1 MAQLTLRQ
9 FGQTVK
15 DKYPEYKDVD
25 NIRLARKMLE
35 KYPQYSD
42 RVKGQQGRFR
52 ETIQDIKE
60 TGQELG
66 QTFTETRQAA
76 SQQFQRGATGE
87 VAAPRAGLRMVGEI
101 FGGLGRAA
109 GSIFTGAGK
118 ALLGQ
123 RAEERV
129 GQGAEFLARKAI
141 ESRPGQFIAREAEQL
156 KETAPGLYE
165 DIRAGGQIAGGLA
178 EVVGAGQIPGA
189 VRRGARVAQRLA
201 QTTPAR
207 RTVGAL
213 ESGIS
218 GAREFVGDIGESV
231 FKRQQLSQERNA
243 RVIAGVKK
251 DYTDNI
257 FTTTS
262 NRRRIQQANQ
272 NLSRY
277 ETDVLEEMAKRGIT
291 PDIEDGKA
299 VFNNQIE
306 RLDTEIGTVAD
317 ELDFELQRYS
327 RVRQEIDELKT
338 RVEQQIRNNPLLAD
352 TGRVNKV
359 IKQAKAR
366 LDDIAADKGRDYLTV
381 PELNN
386 FKRALYKESSVY
398 KKVNPDFNKADGA
411 YELAQVA
418 REAIHGKVGD
428 VDVRALNQEMA
439 KAIEVRHFLDRAG
452 SPAVRGGRLGTMAGQ
467 ATGAVIGTASNLPV
481 LGPIIGATAGR
492 VVARLF
498 QKASVSPLRRF
509 YLKKIAKGY
518 DDALNQRLVR
528 TLERIE
534 NGEVF
539 DIPKAELMQIQDDLR
554 KQPYLL
560 GPARPGQPR
569 QQTIGQGV
577 TELGERGATPRGLGD
592 EPQPQNI
599 LQKMQGRFNR
609 FLDEND
615 INPQGGY
622 IRPDLGT
629 TGRQQ
634 GVRNVSALPNNI
646 TDDLLAEARK
656 YNNVDEF
663 VEKNIDNFVSQTPEF
678 KEWSSN
684 AKEIIEAYHGSPY
697 EFDKFEIGKKQ
708 SGAYDTGAISFA
720 RTAEE
725 AEPFSRQYPDWYVG
739 ERQKIKNK
747 FPKIDELLEREKEI
761 SSLSNTRSATNLQK
775 EVDELSSYLKRD
787 WEKNKDWLYPDRSS
801 FERRR
806 ADDFDQL
813 RTLKNRLSY
822 RQKQEQSVK
831 PLSKT
836 EEKSLASYK
845 KELSKLENSI
855 QGNVYKVFIK
865 GDKIIEESGE
875 EIGFGAVR
883 DGMASNLDNEI
894 LFIKDADT
902 GQYIGDEI
910 MVNDPSQV
918 FIVNSQKTRSQLEDI
933 WKKANAKN

>member
-569 QQTIGQGV
+569 QQTW
-577 TELGERGATPRGLGD
+577 A
-592 EPQPQNI
+592 
-599 LQKMQGRFNR
+599 
-609 FLDEND
+609 
-615 INPQGGY
+615 GGY
-622 IRPDLGT
+622 GAWGT
-629 TGRQQ
+629 WGY
-634 GVRNVSALPNNI
+634 S
-646 TDDLLAEARK
+646 
-656 YNNVDEF
+656 
-663 VEKNIDNFVSQTPEF
+663 
-678 KEWSSN
+678 
-684 AKEIIEAYHGSPY
+684 
-697 EFDKFEIGKKQ
+697 
-708 SGAYDTGAISFA
+708 
-720 RTAEE
+720 
-725 AEPFSRQYPDWYVG
+725 
-739 ERQKIKNK
+739 
-747 FPKIDELLEREKEI
+747 
-761 SSLSNTRSATNLQK
+761 
-775 EVDELSSYLKRD
+775 KRA
-787 WEKNKDWLYPDRSS
+787 W
-801 FERRR
+801 
-806 ADDFDQL
+806 
-813 RTLKNRLSY
+813 
-822 RQKQEQSVK
+822 
-831 PLSKT
+831 
-836 EEKSLASYK
+836 
-845 KELSKLENSI
+845 
-855 QGNVYKVFIK
+855 
-865 GDKIIEESGE
+865 
-875 EIGFGAVR
+875 
-883 DGMASNLDNEI
+883 
-894 LFIKDADT
+894 
-902 GQYIGDEI
+902 
-910 MVNDPSQV
+910 
-918 FIVNSQKTRSQLEDI
+918 
-933 WKKANAKN
+933 